1 MQFFRTMLPAFVAVL
16 SFSVTGILAL
26 NDTELQ
32 VFQGIVKLIDATSTV
47 QFSVSQITNDTISAD
62 GQVRRYLAAAL
73 CGTSS

>member
-1 MQFFRTMLPAFVAVL
+1 MLPAFVAVL
-16 SFSVTGILAL
+16 SLSVTGTLAL

-32 VFQGIVKLIDATSTV
+32 VFQGIVSLIDASTAV
-47 QFSVSQITNDTISAD
+47 QFRVSLITNDTISAD